1 MSRESWQKELERINA
16 GIVTT
21 YTTSTGVPVHVSN
34 LGYSTKSPDE
44 LERDREYARRV
55 AQGIL
60 RKQERATEDD
70 SDPIGTSRD

>member
-1 MSRESWQKELERINA
+1 MDQKSWQKELERINA

-34 LGYSTKSPDE
+34 LGYSNKSPDE

-60 RKQERATEDD
+60 FKQERLERATEDNED
-70 SDPIGTSRD
+70 